1 MGVILACIGRDE
13 PIAPSTASA
22 RGKRRDERA
31 FGSDSPGSVSTPT
44 IVAQSDLEE
53 LLPSDSSGGNE
64 RYGWAVAQGP
74 RPGMEDAVE
83 VIANFDDS
91 PPTELYAVYD
101 GHSGTAAV
109 EFVKRSLPSVIRSH
123 EHFRETES
131 GFHAA
136 LQASFA
142 TADVL
147 LLEHLR
153 QNAPQAPV
161 ADQHGSY
168 ILSSGCVGT
177 VVLVRGAALHVANLG
192 DCRALLCEDG
202 VMRDLTKD
210 HRAGEDGDAAERE
223 RLRAMGVEVSND
235 GYLHGRISVS
245 RAFGD
250 WAWAAG
256 EKCRG
261 LICQPDVCEFPL
273 TADAEFLAMG
283 SDGIFEKMTTK
294 EAGQIVR
301 RKLRATGDAK
311 LAAEDLVQSA
321 LKRNGSDNLSA
332 VVVLFKRPPNP
343 NGERAAPKLM
353 LRRRVKLEDL
363 APPDP
368 TPADNVG
375 PLVPEPKPS

>member
-1 MGVILACIGRDE
+1 MGLILACIGRDE
-13 PIAPSTASA
+13 PIGPSSTTSA
-22 RGKRRDERA
+22 RGKRPDERL
-31 FGSDSPGSVSTPT
+31 STPT
-44 IVAQSDLEE
+44 VVVQSDLEE
-53 LLPSDSSGGNE
+53 LLPSDSSGGND

-74 RPGMEDAVE
+74 RAGMEDAVD
-83 VIANFDDS
+83 VIANFDDN
-91 PPTELYAVYD
+91 PPTELFAVYD

-123 EHFRETES
+123 EHFRETEHS
-131 GFHAA
+131 CFHAA

-142 TADVL
+142 TADEL

-153 QNAPQAPV
+153 QNAPQAPA
-161 ADQHGSY
+161 ADQNGSY

-177 VVLVRGAALHVANLG
+177 VVLVRGAVLHVANLG

-223 RLRAMGVEVSND
+223 RLGAMGVEVSND

-250 WAWAAG
+250 WAWTAG

-261 LICQPDVCEFPL
+261 LISQPDVSEFPL

-343 NGERAAPKLM
+343 NGDRAAPKLM
-353 LRRRVKLEDL
+353 LRKRVKLEDL

-368 TPADNVG
+368 TPADNEG
-375 PLVPEPKPS
+375 PLVPDPKPS